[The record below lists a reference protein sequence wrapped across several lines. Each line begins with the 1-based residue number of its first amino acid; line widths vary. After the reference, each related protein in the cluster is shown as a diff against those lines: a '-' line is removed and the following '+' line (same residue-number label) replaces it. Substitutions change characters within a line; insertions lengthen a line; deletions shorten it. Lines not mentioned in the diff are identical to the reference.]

1 MTPPLHRIAV
11 ALTAAYGLIA
21 LVGGLIGFLK
31 AGSLASLIA
40 GGGSGLL
47 LLACAL
53 LARQKPPV
61 GLIGAM
67 VVSFLLVARFLSAAI
82 TAGTLAPV
90 GAVMLVGGAAVLVT
104 AGLAL
109 KERR

>member
-1 MTPPLHRIAV
+1 MTLLHRIAV

-21 LVGGLIGFLK
+21 LVGGLIGYLK
-31 AGSLASLIA
+31 AGSVASLIA

-47 LLACAL
+47 LLVCAV
-53 LARQKPPV
+53 LARQKPTP
-61 GLIGAM
+61 GLIGAL
-67 VVSFLLVARFLSAAI
+67 VVSFLLVARFLNAAI
-82 TAGTLAPV
+82 AQRALAPV
-90 GAVMLVGGAAVLVT
+90 AAVMILGGAAVLVT

>member
-1 MTPPLHRIAV
+1 MTLLHRIAV

-21 LVGGLIGFLK
+21 LVGGLIGYLK
-31 AGSLASLIA
+31 AGSIASLIA

-47 LLACAL
+47 LLVCAA

-67 VVSFLLVARFLSAAI
+67 VVSFLLVARFLNSAIGQGA
-82 TAGTLAPV
+82 LALVP
-90 GAVMLVGGAAVLVT
+90 AVMIVGGAAVLVA

>member
-1 MTPPLHRIAV
+1 MTLLHRIAV

-21 LVGGLIGFLK
+21 LVGGLIGYLK
-31 AGSLASLIA
+31 AGSVASLIA

-47 LLACAL
+47 LLVSAV
-53 LARQKPPV
+53 LARQKPQA
-61 GLIGAM
+61 GLISAM
-67 VVSFLLVARFLSAAI
+67 VVSFLLVARFLNSAIAQR
-82 TAGTLAPV
+82 ALAPV
-90 GAVMLVGGAAVLVT
+90 SAVMIVGGAAVLVA